1 LIEAAKNRR
10 FPVIQAAFLRHGL
23 FPKRVRRRKSFQIDE
38 FQFRLYG
45 NLRACYGVATL
56 TELVKSAAR
65 AFEIL
70 ECFGKER
77 APLRL
82 KELVERLGYPT
93 SSVAA
98 LLKSMTSQGFL
109 TFDSKSKC
117 YMPSARLAGLVSWVP
132 MERFEQG
139 VVLNAMINIQRKTQE
154 LIVLGVEKGIYIEY
168 VETIRSTEGMQLY
181 IAPGTQRLTVQ
192 SVMGWH
198 FLSTYAD
205 EHAHEIYRATIK
217 RGELAKSEFS
227 LDQLMRRVR
236 RHRELD
242 ISFIA
247 ARDLVRPAAHWGSG
261 MVTMMV
267 PIPAGHRKLG
277 IGVGGPAER
286 LAQKLD
292 LISECL
298 RLEATEIARHVAE
311 SDAAAR

>member
-1 LIEAAKNRR
+1 MIVAPNN
-10 FPVIQAAFLRHGL
+10 IW
-23 FPKRVRRRKSFQIDE
+23 
-38 FQFRLYG
+38 
-45 NLRACYGVATL
+45 LRANTVMMPG
-56 TELVKSAAR
+56 S
-65 AFEIL
+65 
-70 ECFGKER
+70 FGFCAMNGTCGE
-77 APLRL
+77 
-82 KELVERLGYPT
+82 T
-93 SSVAA
+93 SSMQYGRTVMSTAPIIDPA
-98 LLKSMTSQGFL
+98 
-109 TFDSKSKC
+109 
-117 YMPSARLAGLVSWVP
+117 
-132 MERFEQG
+132 
-139 VVLNAMINIQRKTQE
+139 

-267 PIPAGHRKLG
+267 PISAGHRKLG
-277 IGVGGPAER
+277 IGVGGPADR

-311 SDAAAR
+311 SDAAAG